1 MVECDY
7 TFTERDII
15 EDVKFTENYLTFCSD
30 FFLNIFILAEI
41 NNRLVENAVLSR
53 DF

>member
-30 FFLNIFILAEI
+30 FFPKHFYT
-41 NNRLVENAVLSR
+41 SR
-53 DF
+53 DQQ